1 MKCMGIFPSHCGRY
15 NRKSA
20 SGERL
25 RSGGVDFA
33 FDLQLFA
40 GEKTEDPTAKR
51 KQDALKKGQV
61 GRSQEISAA
70 FVLLAGFFAL
80 KMIGG
85 TVVKDI
91 MDYSVYIFGNLS
103 FDINE
108 ETVMQL
114 FIGIVILIA
123 KTAMPLMVFIMIIGL
138 AMNIVQVGFHFSMEK
153 LSFNP
158 GRLNPITGF
167 GRIFSKRSLVELVK
181 SLLKILIIGSL
192 VYVYLSDELL
202 QMPKLI
208 FTDIFSGAA
217 KVSEVVFNLAFKII
231 GLFMVMAVLDFMYQ
245 KWQHN
250 QDLKMSK
257 QEVKEEFKQQEG
269 DPQIKGKIRQKQRQ
283 MAMARMMQ
291 EVPKADV
298 IITNPTHFAVALKYE
313 SGMAA
318 PVVLAKGQDAVA
330 HRIKDIARE
339 SRVPIVENKP
349 LARALYAAVDVG
361 GSVPQELFQAVAEV
375 LAYVYKLRH
384 RHKKRFA

>member
-1 MKCMGIFPSHCGRY
+1 M
-15 NRKSA
+15 
-20 SGERL
+20 
-25 RSGGVDFA
+25 
-33 FDLQLFA
+33 
-40 GEKTEDPTAKR
+40 
-51 KQDALKKGQV
+51 
-61 GRSQEISAA
+61 
-70 FVLLAGFFAL
+70 
-80 KMIGG
+80 
-85 TVVKDI
+85 
-91 MDYSVYIFGNLS
+91 
-103 FDINE
+103 
-108 ETVMQL
+108 
-114 FIGIVILIA
+114 
-123 KTAMPLMVFIMIIGL
+123 
-138 AMNIVQVGFHFSMEK
+138 
-153 LSFNP
+153 
-158 GRLNPITGF
+158 
-167 GRIFSKRSLVELVK
+167 ELVK